1 MLLAIA
7 AVLLVLWVLGFIA
20 YRVTSAFIHLLLVIG
35 IVMLAVHFLRR

>member
-20 YRVTSAFIHLLLVIG
+20 YRVTHALVHLLLIIG